1 MKRTLIVAVIAGVFA
16 FPTAVRHPVVAS
28 PLTAGVPAG
37 TAAAESKAEATSDSV
52 PCMSRNGSL
61 LAAGAGCCQRHG
73 GVCGCRDGTPKCCD
87 GTIGDGC
94 SCRADSPL
102 PTTDFAE
109 AL

>member
-1 MKRTLIVAVIAGVFA
+1 MRRTLIVAVIAGVFA
-16 FPTAVRHPVVAS
+16 FPTAVGHPVVAS
-28 PLTAGVPAG
+28 PLTAGVPTG
-37 TAAAESKAEATSDSV
+37 TAAAKSKADATSDSI
-52 PCMSRNGSL
+52 PCTFGNGSL
-61 LAAGAGCCQRHG
+61 LAADGGCCQRHG

-102 PTTDFAE
+102 PTADFAA